1 MKKIYIITLFLVVSC
16 ISVYAQEPL
25 PDYTVIQF
33 RSRIKEYK
41 TKKPKIDKLK
51 IDKELISDIV
61 RILGKSHYSK
71 EQRDEITEK
80 LWLAFTDPKKFD
92 LVFKD
97 YAIRTLPNWNKLN
110 FQGKIVLDPNPYL
123 KSWTKADDEQDY
135 FKIAMNRIL
144 MYEGLMGYGEDAKET
159 KKSLVKMKYVKN
171 FKFRPVYSKDW
182 TNSYLKSIKPQLD
195 KKNLIMQITN
205 NGNYEFMICE
215 KDKKA
220 ELLKLFARLRWKFIN
235 P

>member
-1 MKKIYIITLFLVVSC
+1 MKKIYFITLFLAAMC
-16 ISVYAQEPL
+16 FGAYAQEPL
-25 PDYTVIQF
+25 PDYTIIQF

-41 TKKPKIDKLK
+41 TKKPKFDKIK
-51 IDKELISDIV
+51 IDKELVSDIV
-61 RILGKSHYSK
+61 RILGRPHYSK
-71 EQRDEITEK
+71 EERGEIIEK
-80 LWLAFTDPKKFD
+80 IWLAFIDPRKFD

-123 KSWTKADDEQDY
+123 KSWTKADNEQDY

-159 KKSLVKMKYVKN
+159 KKALIKMKYVKN
-171 FKFRPVYSKDW
+171 FKFRPIYSKDW
-182 TNSYLKSIKPQLD
+182 TNSYLQSIKPQLNE
-195 KKNLIMQITN
+195 KKLIMQITN

-215 KDKKA
+215 KAKKA
-220 ELLKLFARLRWKFIN
+220 ELLKLFARMRWKFIN

>member
-1 MKKIYIITLFLVVSC
+1 MNKIYFLILFLVISC
-16 ISVYAQEPL
+16 VEAYAQEPL

-41 TKKPKIDKLK
+41 TNKPKLEKLK

-61 RILGKSHYSK
+61 RILGKAHYSK
-71 EQRDEITEK
+71 NERDEITEK
-80 LWLAFTDPKKFD
+80 IWLAFIDPKKFD

-97 YAIRTLPNWNKLN
+97 YAIRTLPNWNKPN

-123 KSWTKADDEQDY
+123 KSWTKADNEQDY

-144 MYEGLMGYGEDAKET
+144 MYEGLMGYGEDAQET
-159 KKSLVKMKYVKN
+159 KKALVKMKYIKN
-171 FKFRPVYSKDW
+171 FDFRPIYSKDW
-182 TNSYLKSIKPQLD
+182 TNSYLQSIKPQLNE
-195 KKNLIMQITN
+195 KNLVILITN

-215 KDKKA
+215 RARKS
-220 ELLKLFARLRWKFIN
+220 ELLKLFAKIKWKFIN